1 MLKLIWNSISKRA
14 FQSFSLLLSVT
25 VSVAVLFTLLAVYQG
40 VSDGLETSGQRLGA
54 DMMLVPED
62 AVYLMA
68 DTDLLLTGA
77 PAPLYLDQSVVDKAQ
92 EIDGV
97 SRVTVQFYGQ
107 TLSEPCCSTGTEAR
121 LVGFDPESDWI
132 VAPWLGKEL
141 KGELA
146 EDQIIIGSGVTGFES
161 GEGRIRGQTF
171 RVAGVLEPSG
181 SGLDYSVLMRIDVLR
196 PLAGSADDFAIYER
210 MYGPAES
217 LASAI
222 MIEVEPGREN
232 AVSSRLQSID
242 GVHVI
247 RTASV
252 LDNAAEQMNA
262 VFLVIAGAAA
272 LLAAAAVF
280 QIFSRFW
287 TMTWDRRNELGL
299 YRALGAS
306 EGDLK
311 TLLLGEAVA
320 FTGGGALLGALA
332 GWGLHKL
339 LLSALLKNSAFP
351 FLPPSPGRVL
361 LYAAG
366 LLALSLLTGLLS
378 VLVPLSQTAKID
390 PASAMQKRDID

>member
-25 VSVAVLFTLLAVYQG
+25 VSVAVLFTLFAVYEG
-40 VSDGLETSGQRLGA
+40 VSAGIETSSRRMGA
-54 DMMLVPED
+54 DIMLVPED
-62 AVYLMA
+62 AAYKMEDA
-68 DTDLLLTGA
+68 DLLLTGV
-77 PAPLYLDQSVVDKAQ
+77 PAPIYLDQSVVDQ
-92 EIDGV
+92 VREIKGV

-132 VAPWLGKEL
+132 VGPWLGKEL
-141 KGELA
+141 QGGLA
-146 EDQIIIGSGVTGFES
+146 EDQVIVGSGVSGFEG

-196 PLAGSADDFAIYER
+196 RLAGGAEDFAIYEK
-210 MYGPAES
+210 MYGPAEN
-217 LASAI
+217 LVSAVLL
-222 MIEVEPGREN
+222 EVEPGKEN
-232 AVSSRLQSID
+232 LVSSWLQSLD
-242 GVHVI
+242 GVRVI
-247 RTASV
+247 RTAGV
-252 LDNAAEQMNA
+252 LDNVGQQMGA
-262 VFLVIAGAAA
+262 VFLVIAGAAG

-280 QIFSRFW
+280 QIFARFW

-299 YRALGAS
+299 YRALGAA

-311 TLLLGEAVA
+311 ILLLGEAAA
-320 FTGGGALLGALA
+320 FTGGGALLGVVA

-339 LLSALLKNSAFP
+339 LIAALLQNTPFP
-351 FLPPSPGRVL
+351 FLEPGPGQAL

-366 LLALSLLTGLLS
+366 LLALFLFTGLLS
-378 VLVPLSQTAKID
+378 VLAPLSQTAKID

>member
-1 MLKLIWNSISKRA
+1 MGKLIWNSISKRA
-14 FQSFSLLLSVT
+14 LQSFSLLLSVV
-25 VSVAVLFTLLAVYQG
+25 VSVAVLFTLLAVSQG
-40 VSDGLETSGQRLGA
+40 VSGGLETSGRRMGA
-54 DMMLVPED
+54 DIMLVPED
-62 AVYLMA
+62 VVYMME
-68 DTDLLLTGA
+68 DTELLLTGA
-77 PAPLYLDQSVVDKAQ
+77 PAPIYMDQSVVDRVWG
-92 EIDGV
+92 IDGV

-132 VAPWLGKEL
+132 IQPWLGEAL
-141 KGELA
+141 EGGLA
-146 EDQIIIGSGVTGFES
+146 EDQIIVGSGLTGFES

-181 SGLDYSVLMRIDVLR
+181 SGLDYSVLMRLDVLR
-196 PLAGSADDFAIYER
+196 RLAGTAGDFAIYEK
-210 MYGPAES
+210 MYGPADG

-222 MIEVEPGREN
+222 LIEVEPGREN
-232 AVSSRLQSID
+232 SVSSRLQSID
-242 GVHVI
+242 SVHVI

-252 LDNAAEQMNA
+252 LDDVAGQMDA
-262 VFLVIAGAAA
+262 VFVVIAGAAA

-280 QIFSRFW
+280 QIFARFW

-311 TLLLGEAVA
+311 ILLLGEATV

-339 LLSALLKNSAFP
+339 LLSALLKNTTFP
-351 FLPPSPGRVL
+351 FLEPSPGRML
-361 LYAAG
+361 LYTAG